1 MTQIRVHNSGGDAL
15 VYTAQGHLI
24 GPHRTEAGDSSDRV
38 TARLLDCGR
47 LVQVEDQDA
56 QRANELERD
65 AEAVRRG
72 DKQTRPLNDVLDELD
87 ADGEEVLEEPA
98 GNATTEAWAEYA
110 VSQGYDREDV
120 DSMGRTE
127 IQELLETTP
136 ADGDQS
142 ADEAVTTPG
151 GAESESEEEK

>member
-1 MTQIRVHNSGGDAL
+1 MTQIRVHNGGGDAL
-15 VYTAQGHLI
+15 VYTSRGHLI
-24 GPHRTEAGDSSDRV
+24 GPHRTLNADPSDRV
-38 TARLLDCGR
+38 TGRLLDCGR
-47 LVQVEDQDA
+47 LIHAGDPNSGDQDSEDQQISGLDYTA
-56 QRANELERD
+56 QSTTHITQ
-65 AEAVRRG
+65 AEQS
-72 DKQTRPLNDVLDELD
+72 DD
-87 ADGEEVLEEPA
+87 ADVEEVLEEPA
-98 GNATTEAWAEYA
+98 GNATTEAWADYA

-120 DSMGRTE
+120 AGMGRTE